1 MYKYLSK
8 ITVKIS
14 NIYIYIYIYIY
25 SKPNSGIFSIYYF
38 TLQLLIIC
46 FLNISSILDH
56 IMSVLTNIDNKN
68 HIFIKIISDYYININ
83 LYIYK
88 C

>member
-1 MYKYLSK
+1 MC
-8 ITVKIS
+8 V
-14 NIYIYIYIYIY
+14 YIYIYIY

-46 FLNISSILDH
+46 FLIISSIMDH
-56 IMSVLTNIDNKN
+56 MSVLTNIDNKN

-83 LYIYK
+83 VYIYK
-88 C
+88 